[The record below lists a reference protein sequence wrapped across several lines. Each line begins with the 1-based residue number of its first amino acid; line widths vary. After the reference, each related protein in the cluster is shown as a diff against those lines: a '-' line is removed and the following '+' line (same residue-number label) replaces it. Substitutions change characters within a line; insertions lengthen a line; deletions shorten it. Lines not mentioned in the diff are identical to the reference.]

1 MSVIGRRAYSYGH
14 YPLRRYNSPEITL
27 VPSKRT
33 RYAAILNKPM
43 DCYLCIHSAT
53 LAMRISLPLLFL
65 FLNSCN
71 SSSTSTE
78 TTTGADSAATG
89 NPSTPTT
96 QCFQLVAGRDTTRLQ
111 LLIQGSTVTG
121 ELTLLPFEKD
131 RARGSI
137 RGTLNK
143 NQIQADWQRSG
154 EGVTQPYEI
163 VFTLNDSAVTWR
175 EGERIEKGQKW
186 VLKNSEQAYEYTL
199 PRTPCSK

>member
-1 MSVIGRRAYSYGH
+1 
-14 YPLRRYNSPEITL
+14 
-27 VPSKRT
+27 
-33 RYAAILNKPM
+33 
-43 DCYLCIHSAT
+43 
-53 LAMRISLPLLFL
+53 MRICLPLLLL

-71 SSSTSTE
+71 SSSTSNE
-78 TTTGADSAATG
+78 IKTGADSATTG
-89 NPSTPTT
+89 STSAPAT

-111 LLIQGSTVTG
+111 LLIQGSAVTG

-131 RARGSI
+131 RARGPI
-137 RGTLNK
+137 RGTLAN
-143 NQIQADWQRSG
+143 NQIRADWQRSG

-175 EGERIEKGQKW
+175 EGERVEKGQKW